1 MRNTSIH
8 QAVYLGL
15 EMDYNHDTD
24 RCEYALCVH
33 DGTYAI
39 DYEVDSIDLHRTQSM
54 AVKTEIV
61 LSVVLDRITR
71 YLRSNGYKLSSIGL
85 SSEVNGTNGKPGP
98 LLIDPKEIASSF
110 WFDLDALPF
119 IIGTRGSTVDERAS
133 SAARKS
139 VIWYEGF

>member
-24 RCEYALCVH
+24 RCEYALCTH

-39 DYEVDSIDLHRTQSM
+39 DYAVDSIDLHRTQSM
-54 AVKTEIV
+54 AVKTELV

-71 YLRSNGYKLSSIGL
+71 YLRSNGYKISSIGL
-85 SSEVNGTNGKPGP
+85 SSKVNGTSGSSGAV
-98 LLIDPKEIASSF
+98 LIDPREIASSF
-110 WFDLDALPF
+110 WFDLDAVPF
-119 IIGTRGSTVDERAS
+119 IISTRGSTVDERAS

-139 VIWYEGF
+139 VIWYEVF